1 MLRIG
6 SAKYDSSY
14 KTPSDVYSDEAK
26 FYYNNYRTYLNDIKR
41 ARRGLEHNWYGE
53 GCGVARERVC

>member
-41 ARRGLEHNWYGE
+41 ARRGLEHNWYGR
-53 GCGVARERVC
+53 VAE